1 MRSMHTGT
9 PSMALPCYR
18 KGYRH
23 GLLSLVLQQT
33 CLTYIS
39 LLNAKHPKIEKVASH
54 FKKTIKPKD
63 LRQIYDRICQRGELG
78 MSAADLRQFCFEA
91 KLTKQ
96 GMVDV
101 IEALLRYGL

>member
-1 MRSMHTGT
+1 MNR
-9 PSMALPCYR
+9 Y
-18 KGYRH
+18 
-23 GLLSLVLQQT
+23 GLNLYGGPLRAADKDRLKKI
-33 CLTYIS
+33 CLKTE
-39 LLNAKHPKIEKVASH
+39 HPKIEKVASH

-78 MSAADLRQFCFEA
+78 MSAADLRQFCCEA
-91 KLTKQ
+91 ELSKQ